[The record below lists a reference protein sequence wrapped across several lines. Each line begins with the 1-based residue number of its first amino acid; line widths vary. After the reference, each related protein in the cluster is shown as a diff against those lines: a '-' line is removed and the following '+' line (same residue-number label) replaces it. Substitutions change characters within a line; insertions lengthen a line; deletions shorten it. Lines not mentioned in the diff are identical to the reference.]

1 MAPVQIGSDGQLVPI
16 GGPTSGPQP
25 QPPPGAPATQ
35 GVRLSLLIEFLLQ
48 RTYHEITLLAEL

>member
-16 GGPTSGPQP
+16 GGPTSATQPPSSGPQ
-25 QPPPGAPATQ
+25 ATQ

-48 RTYHEITLLAEL
+48 RTYHEITLLGEL